1 MYLNMYKT
9 DVLIPIHGDQQGG
22 GASDITQTSAKHSR
36 NILDTNLAFI
46 MLSNQL
52 LSDLIL

>member
-1 MYLNMYKT
+1 MYKT